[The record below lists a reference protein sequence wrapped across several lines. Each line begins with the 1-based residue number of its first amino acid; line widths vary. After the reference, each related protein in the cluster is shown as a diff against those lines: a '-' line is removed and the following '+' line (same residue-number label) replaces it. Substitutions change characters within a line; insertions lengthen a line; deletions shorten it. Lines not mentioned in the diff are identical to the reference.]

1 MPPSDAEVATPRS
14 GTEKSLHWRWR
25 RSPAVDNPSLFGHGP
40 GGEGPVWVERDG
52 LTDEERIVI
61 DSCLAEGVLDP
72 ALATLEAGTGGGRI
86 VRALEDRGFTRL
98 AAFDVAA
105 ASVRAAH
112 ARDARRRVHFAVADA
127 IRLPYRDGS
136 FVQAVYVQQLLSI
149 LETEDARTAGIREAY
164 RVLAPGGVLVV
175 SVLCVDDRGRTPL
188 RIAAI
193 RAYTRYLAA
202 VRVLRRSDVPAQQQP
217 WPGVNGIL
225 GMLLDWPPYAYW
237 FVSSEIE
244 VMLRRAGFTV
254 VSVIRSPVGAPIRY
268 LVCRR

>member
-1 MPPSDAEVATPRS
+1 MPEPATDVGTARS

-40 GGEGPVWVERDG
+40 GGEGPVWVERTG
-52 LTDEERIVI
+52 LSDEERIVV

-72 ALATLEAGTGGGRI
+72 ALSTLEAGTGGGRI
-86 VRALEDRGFTRL
+86 VRALGERGFRRL
-98 AAFDVAA
+98 AAFDVAPQ
-105 ASVRAAH
+105 SVRAAH
-112 ARDARRRVHFAVADA
+112 ARDATRRVQFAVADA
-127 IRLPYRDGS
+127 IRMPYRDGS
-136 FVQAVYVQQLLSI
+136 FAQAVYVQQLLSI
-149 LETEDARTAGIREAY
+149 LETPEARAAAAREAH
-164 RVLAPGGVLVV
+164 RVLAPGGVLLV
-175 SVLCVDDRGRTPL
+175 SVLCADDRGRTPF
-188 RIAAI
+188 RVAAI

-202 VRVLRRSDVPAQQQP
+202 VRALRRSNVPAQQQP

-237 FVSSEIE
+237 FGSAETE
-244 VMLRRAGFTV
+244 ALLRRAGFTV